1 MLKEEKYIEKR
12 FGKSGGFKVP
22 DGYFDTLSSHVMSRL
37 QEESRQCGNIVCIS
51 NHEATRKGFLARHR
65 RTIIGVAAS
74 ICVIMLPLGAYLH
87 YSKSTPDNNV
97 SAQVHAVEPQ
107 SHATSNIDAFM
118 EYSMMDTNDMYSYIA
133 DAR

>member
-22 DGYFDTLSSHVMSRL
+22 DGYFDTLSSRVMSRL
-37 QEESRQCGNIVCIS
+37 QDESHQRGNIVSIS
-51 NHEATRKGFLARHR
+51 NHEARKKSFLARHR

-74 ICVIMLPLGAYLH
+74 VCIAMLPLGAYLH
-87 YSKSTPDNNV
+87 HSENIPANNV
-97 SAQVHAVEPQ
+97 SAQAHAVEPQ
-107 SHATSNIDAFM
+107 SHATANIDAFM